1 MRSEENAVMEQSTV
15 TGLPE
20 LGEFPWGGAIGQPQ
34 EDVPELY
41 FKLF

>member
-1 MRSEENAVMEQSTV
+1 MRSEENAVMGQSTV

-20 LGEFPWGGAIGQPQ
+20 LGEFPGGGAVGQPQ